1 MAFENFPPAE
11 PNPNAANNYNRPKKD
26 WRTFLSIILVI
37 ALLGTWA
44 YIIWDKSQTK
54 DILQQRD
61 NQIKSVVTEK
71 DTLQSLL
78 DEATNRYDNLKTTN
92 AKKDSTITIKDRDI
106 ASKKAQIQALLSKK
120 NATASELKQA
130 KDMIASLNTD
140 ITDYKAQVETL
151 KGQNVVLT
159 QEKEVVTQERNK
171 VKQDFDSAKTVIK
184 QREDII
190 DVGSTLHA
198 SNFNILGI
206 AEKKNGKEKETTKAK
221 KVDKV
226 RISFDLDENRIAT
239 TGAKDLYILVTA
251 PDGNPVAIEALGS
264 GKFTTRDAGEKTF
277 TQKININY
285 TQGQKQRVS
294 FDWKQNTPY
303 ETGDYKIEVYN
314 NGFKIGEGT
323 RHFKKG
329 GLFG

>member
-1 MAFENFPPAE
+1 MAFENFPSSESAPYTPPRE
-11 PNPNAANNYNRPKKD
+11 PKKD
-26 WRTFLSIILVI
+26 WRTLLSIPLII
-37 ALLGTWA
+37 ALLGTWG
-44 YIIWDKSQTK
+44 YIIWDKSKTK
-54 DILQQRD
+54 DEIQKKDSQY
-61 NQIKSVVTEK
+61 SVVISEK

-92 AKKDSTITIKDRDI
+92 AKKDSTITNRDKDI
-106 ASKKAQIQALLSKK
+106 ASKKAQIQGLISKK

-130 KDMIASLNTD
+130 KDLIASLNTD
-140 ITDYKAQVETL
+140 IEDYKAQVEVL

-171 VKQDFDSAKTVIK
+171 VKQDFDSAKSVIK
-184 QREDII
+184 AREDVI

-198 SNFNILGI
+198 ANFTILGI
-206 AEKKNGKEKETTKAK
+206 QEKGNGKEKETTKAK

-239 TGAKDLYILVTA
+239 SGPKDLYILVTS
-251 PDGNPVAIEALGS
+251 PDGKPISVEALGS
-264 GKFTTRDAGEKTF
+264 GKFSTREGEEKTF
-277 TQKININY
+277 TQKVNVNY
-285 TQGQKQRVS
+285 SQGQKQRVS
-294 FDWKQNTPY
+294 FDWKQNSPY
-303 ETGDYKIEVYN
+303 ETGDYKIEVYH

>member
-11 PNPNAANNYNRPKKD
+11 TSPVIPPRQPKND
-26 WRTFLSIILVI
+26 WRTLLSIALII
-37 ALLGTWA
+37 ALLGTWG
-44 YIIWDKSQTK
+44 YIIWDKSKTK
-54 DILQQRD
+54 DEIQQKD
-61 NQIKSVVTEK
+61 TQYATVINEK

-78 DEATNRYDNLKTTN
+78 NEASIRYDNLKTTN
-92 AKKDSTITIKDRDI
+92 AKKDSTITTKDKEI
-106 ASKKAQIQALLSKK
+106 ASKKAQIQSLLTKK
-120 NATASELKQA
+120 NATAAELKQA
-130 KDMIASLNTD
+130 RELIASLNTD
-140 ITDYKAQVETL
+140 IEDYKTQVETL

-171 VKQDFDSAKTVIK
+171 VRQDFDSAKTVIK
-184 QREDII
+184 QKEDLI

-198 SNFNILGI
+198 ANFNILGI
-206 AEKKNGKEKETTKAK
+206 DEKKNGKEKETTKAK

-239 TGAKDLYILVTA
+239 SGPKDLYILVTA
-251 PDGNPVAIEALGS
+251 PDGKPVAVEALGS
-264 GKFTTRDAGEKTF
+264 GTFTTREGEEKTF
-277 TQKININY
+277 TQKVNVNY
-285 TQGQKQRVS
+285 TQGVKQRVS
-294 FDWKQNTPY
+294 FDWKQNSAY

-314 NGFKIGEGT
+314 NGFKIGEGI

>member
-1 MAFENFPPAE
+1 MAFENFPPSESAPYTPPRE
-11 PNPNAANNYNRPKKD
+11 PKKD
-26 WRTFLSIILVI
+26 WRTLLSIPLII
-37 ALLGTWA
+37 ALLGTWG
-44 YIIWDKSQTK
+44 YIIWDKSKTK
-54 DILQQRD
+54 DEIQKKDSQY
-61 NQIKSVVTEK
+61 SVVISEK

-92 AKKDSTITIKDRDI
+92 AKKDSTITNRDKDI
-106 ASKKAQIQALLSKK
+106 ASKKAQIQGLISKK
-120 NATASELKQA
+120 NATTSELKQA
-130 KDMIASLNTD
+130 KDLIASLNTD
-140 ITDYKAQVETL
+140 IEDYKAQVEVL

-171 VKQDFDSAKTVIK
+171 VKQDFDSAKSVIK
-184 QREDII
+184 AREDVI

-198 SNFNILGI
+198 ANFTILGI
-206 AEKKNGKEKETTKAK
+206 QEKGNGKEKETTKAK

-239 TGAKDLYILVTA
+239 SGPKDLYILVTS
-251 PDGNPVAIEALGS
+251 PDGKPISVEALGS
-264 GKFTTRDAGEKTF
+264 GKFSTREGEEKTF
-277 TQKININY
+277 TQKVNVNY
-285 TQGQKQRVS
+285 SQGQKQRVS
-294 FDWKQNTPY
+294 FDWKQNSPY
-303 ETGDYKIEVYN
+303 ETGDYKIEVYH

>member
-11 PNPNAANNYNRPKKD
+11 TIPPAPAPPSRPRSD

-44 YIIWDKSQTK
+44 YIIWDKSNQKEAKIQTDK
-54 DILQQRD
+54 QYVA
-61 NQIKSVVTEK
+61 VVTQK

-78 DEATNRYDNLKTTN
+78 DDATMRYDNLKTTN
-92 AKKDSTITIKDRDI
+92 AKKDSTITTKDREI
-106 ASKKAQIQALLSKK
+106 AAKKAQIQTILSDK
-120 NATASELKQA
+120 NATAAQLKQA
-130 KDMIASLNTD
+130 KAMIASLNTD
-140 ITDYKAQVETL
+140 IEDYKTQIESL

-159 QEKEVVTQERNK
+159 KEKEAVTQERDK
-171 VKQDFDSAKTVIK
+171 VKQDFDSAAKVIK
-184 QREDII
+184 QKEDVI

-198 SNFNILGI
+198 ANFNILGI
-206 AEKKNGKEKETTKAK
+206 QEKKGGKEKETTKAK

-226 RISFDLDENRIAT
+226 RISFDLDENMIAT
-239 TGAKDLYILVTA
+239 SGDKDLYILVTA
-251 PDGNPVAIEALGS
+251 PDGKPVAVEALGS
-264 GKFTTRDAGEKTF
+264 GTFKTREGEEKTY
-277 TQKININY
+277 TQKITVNY
-285 TQGQKQRVS
+285 TQGQKQRVN
-294 FDWKQNTPY
+294 FDWKQNSPY

>member
-11 PNPNAANNYNRPKKD
+11 TTPTTPPKQSKND
-26 WRTFLSIILVI
+26 WRTFLSIALII
-37 ALLGTWA
+37 ALLGTWG
-44 YIIWDKSQTK
+44 YIIWDKSKTK
-54 DILQQRD
+54 ETIQQKD
-61 NQIKSVVTEK
+61 TQYAAVISEK

-78 DEATNRYDNLKTTN
+78 DEATMRYDNLKTTN
-92 AKKDSTITIKDRDI
+92 AKKDSTITTKDREI
-106 ASKKAQIQALLSKK
+106 ANKKAQIQTLLSNK
-120 NATASELKQA
+120 NATAAELKQA
-130 KDMIASLNTD
+130 RALIASLNTD
-140 ITDYKAQVETL
+140 IEDYKAQVEVL

-159 QEKEVVTQERNK
+159 QEKEAVTQERNK
-171 VKQDFDSAKTVIK
+171 VIQDFDSAKTVIK
-184 QREDII
+184 QKEDLI

-198 SNFNILGI
+198 ANFNILGI
-206 AEKKNGKEKETTKAK
+206 DEKKNGKEKETTKAK

-239 TGAKDLYILVTA
+239 SGSKDLYILVTA
-251 PDGNPVAIEALGS
+251 PDGKPIAVEALGS
-264 GKFTTRDAGEKTF
+264 GKFTTRDGEEKTY
-277 TQKININY
+277 TQKVNVNY

-294 FDWKQNTPY
+294 FDWKQNSPY